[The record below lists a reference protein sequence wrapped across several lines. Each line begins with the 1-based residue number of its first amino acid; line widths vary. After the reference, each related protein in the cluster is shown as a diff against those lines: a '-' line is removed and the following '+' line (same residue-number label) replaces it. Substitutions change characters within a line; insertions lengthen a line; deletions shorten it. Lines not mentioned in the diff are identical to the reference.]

1 MRTALRVRPGR
12 RPGGLELRHPFRE
25 GPLGTVESQKP
36 RGVVAAG
43 VLRPA
48 DAPQRGGQAHG
59 LRSETP
65 GTVEFDDRASPGP
78 GSAGC
83 AGAVVVEDVLKLPVD
98 VFDRVTAE
106 EARVTPLAAPRP
118 RPPAAGAGRRPFAD
132 GGIAVC
138 VPHVSGFAAGGPSA
152 PLTRRDENV
161 PRQVLARPPV
171 DHLMD
176 GRPGSGAPV
185 AVRLLRR
192 GTRGDALPGRRG
204 DRRRA
209 ELLDHVPRVQHVQLI
224 MLERTAPLLHD
235 VRL

>member
-1 MRTALRVRPGR
+1 MRSLMHLVAVALAAAVGTAVLAANAWSAAAGLASVPVAWWSTAQIAQSAIALACGLGAAGCLWHLASAGLALTVLLQDALAAAGAPSAPVGAAAGGRANTALQRWGAPLVRR
-12 RPGGLELRHPFRE
+12 I
-25 GPLGTVESQKP
+25 T
-36 RGVVAAG
+36 
-43 VLRPA
+43 
-48 DAPQRGGQAHG
+48 
-59 LRSETP
+59 
-65 GTVEFDDRASPGP
+65 
-78 GSAGC
+78 
-83 AGAVVVEDVLKLPVD
+83 AGAVVAGL
-98 VFDRVTAE
+98 A
-106 EARVTPLAAPRP
+106 VTPVAAAAPSVPDDLGWR
-118 RPPAAGAGRRPFAD
+118 AG
-132 GGIAVC
+132 
-138 VPHVSGFAAGGPSA
+138 AGGPSA